1 MSQSLW
7 LDQRRGMTLSYLQG
21 SEDRNV
27 CIVLCQL
34 RSDQWNV
41 SELLGSIR
49 IVEYLLGV
57 ELTSSPLT
65 TYIVSNPHLWAAI
78 WMNESQAVLLVP
90 RSKPRHIHGDRI
102 SLTDPVTHGWSIH
115 TQHIHTPTWLLGMVF
130 RILATLTEYL
140 FINHVRLFISLW
152 KRSPLSFASLT
163 PSLCLEL
170 TEDVSEGSIHNTESR
185 CVIYWSLDCDIYRL

>member
-1 MSQSLW
+1 
-7 LDQRRGMTLSYLQG
+7 
-21 SEDRNV
+21 
-27 CIVLCQL
+27 VLCLL

-49 IVEYLLGV
+49 IMEYLLGV
-57 ELTSSPLT
+57 ELTSPPLT
-65 TYIVSNPHLWAAI
+65 TYIVSNPHLRAAI

-152 KRSPLSFASLT
+152 KRSRLSFASLT

-170 TEDVSEGSIHNTESR
+170 TEEVSEGSIQ
-185 CVIYWSLDCDIYRL
+185 YWIKLCILLRPGMWHLASVV

>member
-1 MSQSLW
+1 M
-7 LDQRRGMTLSYLQG
+7 
-21 SEDRNV
+21 
-27 CIVLCQL
+27 LCLL
-34 RSDQWNV
+34 RSDPWNV
-41 SELLGSIR
+41 SELLSSIR
-49 IVEYLLGV
+49 IVEYLMGV
-57 ELTSSPLT
+57 KLTSLPLT

-102 SLTDPVTHGWSIH
+102 SLTDLVTHGWSIH

-152 KRSPLSFASLT
+152 KCSRLSFASLT
-163 PSLCLEL
+163 PSLCLKL
-170 TEDVSEGSIHNTESR
+170 TEEISEGSIHNTESK
-185 CVIYWSLDCDIYRL
+185 CVFYLGLDCGIYRL